1 MITVGDIRKAI
12 EGLPDDAPAVV
23 YIRPKAVDGGDGGP
37 NIGRHVAT
45 QGVKVEPHTPRL
57 EIDI

>member
-12 EGLPDDAPAVV
+12 EGLPDDAQAIVLLPYAGAEGGLGAPPTQTQVVAV
-23 YIRPKAVDGGDGGP
+23 RC
-37 NIGRHVAT
+37 
-45 QGVKVEPHTPRL
+45 EPHTPRL